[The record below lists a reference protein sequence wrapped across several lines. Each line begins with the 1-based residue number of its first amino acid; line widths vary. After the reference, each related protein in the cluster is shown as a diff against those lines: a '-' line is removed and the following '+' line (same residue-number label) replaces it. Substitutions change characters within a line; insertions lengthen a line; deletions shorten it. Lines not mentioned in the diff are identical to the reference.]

1 MTKPPVKSTHPTSA
15 PPIDNRAAAG
25 ATDSPSSGSGARRGA
40 RISRGDIGD
49 IMAGVSLNPPP
60 ATARPSAPA
69 PSLSSSVPAAAV
81 GGASASKE
89 IKHPIG
95 SGIAF
100 ERVEDVYR
108 MDPRKIVLEGPYV
121 RQFIADAEFER
132 LRSAV
137 AIDRDIGQAI
147 GIRIVG
153 PPTDQ
158 RRVLIY
164 GMRRWR
170 AALAEELEKVP
181 VRDYGR
187 ISEEKAIELQLLE
200 NEVRADPHPI
210 DTALGFYLL
219 SRQPEWPQKR
229 IAHVFDKNKGYVSE
243 MVRVGEALSLLDE
256 ETRRPMYKSPAVT
269 VRAFQSVAQVKDV
282 EARRD
287 ALLGLI
293 NAPDTRVESEQ
304 PPNASTPNDF
314 PPNADVAGAMTPAD
328 AAEPAARRERPEH
341 AQAARRRVVDEA
353 VFHTRTLRNGRS
365 FRVRWT
371 DDDLRRDGI
380 TIAEEFRRRMLE
392 EYTHLL
398 HRATVLAANS
408 GGQGTG
414 QTVDIEAVVAEA
426 ARDAARVDVRL
437 ASLRRPLG
445 SDQGQGRGPGA

>member
-1 MTKPPVKSTHPTSA
+1 
-15 PPIDNRAAAG
+15 
-25 ATDSPSSGSGARRGA
+25 
-40 RISRGDIGD
+40 
-49 IMAGVSLNPPP
+49 
-60 ATARPSAPA
+60 
-69 PSLSSSVPAAAV
+69 
-81 GGASASKE
+81 
-89 IKHPIG
+89 
-95 SGIAF
+95 
-100 ERVEDVYR
+100 

-147 GIRIVG
+147 GIRVVG

-170 AALAEELEKVP
+170 AALAEGLEKVP

-200 NEVRADPHPI
+200 NEVRADPHPV

-229 IAHVFDKNKGYVSE
+229 IGHVFDKNKGYVSE

-256 ETRRPMYKSPAVT
+256 DARRPLYKSPAVT

-282 EARRD
+282 KARRD
-287 ALLGLI
+287 TLLGLI
-293 NAPDTRVESEQ
+293 NAPDPRAGADTA
-304 PPNASTPNDF
+304 PNASAPND
-314 PPNADVAGAMTPAD
+314 PLPNADTMKVGTPA
-328 AAEPAARRERPEH
+328 AAPKSTPRHERPEH
-341 AQAARRRVVDEA
+341 DQAARRRVVDEA

-408 GGQGTG
+408 GGPGTG
-414 QTVDIEAVVAEA
+414 PTVDIEAVVAEA

-445 SDQGQGRGPGA
+445 SEQGQGRGPGA

>member
-1 MTKPPVKSTHPTSA
+1 MTKPPVKSTRLASA
-15 PPIDNRAAAG
+15 VPIDNPAPAAP
-25 ATDSPSSGSGARRGA
+25 TDSMSSASGARRGA
-40 RISRGDIGD
+40 RVSRGDIGD
-49 IMAGVSLNPPP
+49 IMAGVSLNPLP
-60 ATARPSAPA
+60 ATAKPSAPA
-69 PSLSSSVPAAAV
+69 PTSSSTPTAAV
-81 GGASASKE
+81 AVAPGARE

-108 MDPRKIVLEGPYV
+108 MDPRKIVLDGPYV

-210 DTALGFYLL
+210 DSALGFYLL

-293 NAPDTRVESEQ
+293 NAPDTSVESEQ
-304 PPNASTPNDF
+304 LPNASTPNDIL
-314 PPNADVAGAMTPAD
+314 PNAAVAGAMTPAD
-328 AAEPAARRERPEH
+328 AAEPAARRERQDH
-341 AQAARRRVVDEA
+341 DQAARRRVVDEA

-371 DDDLRRDGI
+371 DEDLRRDGI

-398 HRATVLAANS
+398 HRATVLAAN
-408 GGQGTG
+408 GGGPGTG
-414 QTVDIEAVVAEA
+414 PSVDIEAVVAEA

>member
-1 MTKPPVKSTHPTSA
+1 
-15 PPIDNRAAAG
+15 
-25 ATDSPSSGSGARRGA
+25 
-40 RISRGDIGD
+40 
-49 IMAGVSLNPPP
+49 MAGVSLNPPP
-60 ATARPSAPA
+60 TTARPSPPA
-69 PSLSSSVPAAAV
+69 PSSSSSAPAAAV
-81 GGASASKE
+81 GVAPASKE

-170 AALAEELEKVP
+170 AALAEELDKVP

-293 NAPDTRVESEQ
+293 NAPDTSVESEQ
-304 PPNASTPNDF
+304 PPNASAPNDTS
-314 PPNADVAGAMTPAD
+314 PNADVAGAMTPAD
-328 AAEPAARRERPEH
+328 AVERTARRERPEH
-341 AQAARRRVVDEA
+341 DQAARRRVVDEA
-353 VFHTRTLRNGRS
+353 VFHIRTLRNGRS

-445 SDQGQGRGPGA
+445 SEQGQGRGPGT

>member
-1 MTKPPVKSTHPTSA
+1 
-15 PPIDNRAAAG
+15 
-25 ATDSPSSGSGARRGA
+25 
-40 RISRGDIGD
+40 
-49 IMAGVSLNPPP
+49 MAGVSLNPLP
-60 ATARPSAPA
+60 AAAKQSAPA
-69 PSLSSSVPAAAV
+69 PTSSSPPAAVA
-81 GGASASKE
+81 GATAAKE

-147 GIRIVG
+147 GIRVVG

-170 AALAEELEKVP
+170 AALAEGLEKVP

-200 NEVRADPHPI
+200 NEVRADPHPV

-219 SRQPEWPQKR
+219 SRQSEWPQKR

-256 ETRRPMYKSPAVT
+256 DARRPMYKSPAVT

-282 EARRD
+282 AARRE
-287 ALLGLI
+287 ALLALI
-293 NAPDTRVESEQ
+293 NAPDTRVEPDQ
-304 PPNASTPNDF
+304 PPNVATPNE
-314 PPNADVAGAMTPAD
+314 PVPNADAD
-328 AAEPAARRERPEH
+328 GGGMPAAAPESISPRERPEH
-341 AQAARRRVVDEA
+341 DQAARRRVVDEA

-371 DDDLRRDGI
+371 DDDLRRAGI

-445 SDQGQGRGPGA
+445 SDQGQGRGPGS